1 MKTVRGHGYAL
12 FEKLSLHALLVA
24 IFVPLSAFAAWDSF
38 GDSRWIAAF
47 AAAGALAFFALLA
60 ALYRPDPGPAVFAA
74 CMWLLLVTYAGV
86 FGLNALLFVS
96 GCVWWGALNG
106 ALTVAALALAMTGV
120 GLATHYAPRWG
131 SAVATAMCLLITL
144 ATAWVSIR
152 AGATVFFPFM
162 FAPILMIGTALLS
175 VAVWRD
181 GGDM

>member
-1 MKTVRGHGYAL
+1 MKVVRGHGYAL

-38 GDSRWIAAF
+38 GGSRWIVGF
-47 AAAGALAFFALLA
+47 AAAGALALLALLA
-60 ALYRPDPGPAVFAA
+60 ALFRRVPGPAVYAG

-96 GCVWWGALNG
+96 GCIWWGALNG
-106 ALTVAALALAMTGV
+106 ALMVAALALAMTGV
-120 GLATHYAPRWG
+120 GLAARYAPRWAP
-131 SAVATAMCLLITL
+131 AVAPVMCLLIML
-144 ATAWVSIR
+144 AMAWVSIR
-152 AGATVFFPFM
+152 AGAAVLFPLM
-162 FAPILMIGTALLS
+162 FAPTLMIGTALLS